1 MLRIV
6 LKLGAAVLV
15 VCVSALHSPAAR
27 ISAASTAQKDVA
39 AAVASARDGDTVRI
53 PAGDTTWT
61 SALTITKAITLQ
73 GQGISNT
80 FLRRSAGLLILGPTN
95 NKPIRVTGIYFDMSP
110 FAGESSG
117 DRSAIWFYGTCTN
130 LRIDHCY
137 FLNGQRAINIRGYGY
152 GVIDHCTFHDN
163 NISIYMGIESDGG
176 NASWASPV
184 EPGKTDTMVVED
196 CTIKNDLPSS
206 AYIDTELYG
215 QNGARFCF
223 RHNTVDYS
231 ATGVACMPIDAHG
244 YGGPGYN
251 WGNGTR
257 FYEVY
262 NNTFKCQYT
271 YRFAYLRG
279 GTHIFHDNRFIMTG
293 GGSAPNCIALELEKG
308 QKTVPANQ
316 KVVKSLF
323 WNNIYNGSPVGAADW
338 GLYSGEPV
346 LDVDFFN
353 RCIQSGDPWYP
364 YTPLVYPHPLVTA
377 QDGGKPSSKPSPT
390 QNLRV
395 RASGS

>member
-6 LKLGAAVLV
+6 LKLGAAMIAVW
-15 VCVSALHSPAAR
+15 VSALHSQAATTT
-27 ISAASTAQKDVA
+27 AASTAQKDVA
-39 AAVASARDGDTVRI
+39 AAVALAQDGDTVQI
-53 PAGDTTWT
+53 PAGDSTWR
-61 SALTITKAITLQ
+61 SGLTITKAITLQ
-73 GQGISNT
+73 GQGVSKT
-80 FLRRSAGLLILGPTN
+80 FLRRSAGLLILQPTN

-152 GVIDHCTFHDN
+152 GVTDHCAFHDN
-163 NISIYMGIESDGG
+163 NISIYMGIDSDGG

-184 EPGKTDTMVVED
+184 DPGKTDTMVVED

-206 AYIDTELYG
+206 ELYG

-223 RHNTVDYS
+223 RRNTVDYS

-244 YGGPGYN
+244 YN
-251 WGNGTR
+251 TSWGNGTR

-279 GTHIFHDNRFIMTG
+279 GAHIFHDNQFITS

-308 QKTVPANQ
+308 VKTVPANQ
-316 KVVKSLF
+316 KVVKSFF
-323 WNNIYNGSPVGAADW
+323 WNNTYNGSPMGAADW

-346 LDVDFFN
+346 LNVDFFT
-353 RCIQSGDPWYP
+353 RPIQSGDPWYP
-364 YTPLVYPHPLVTA
+364 YTPLVYPHPRVTA
-377 QDGGKPSSKPSPT
+377 DGGGKPSSKPSPVEH
-390 QNLRV
+390 LRV
-395 RASGS
+395 HASGS